1 MIINEKKQNGRIYVY
16 AAVIYEN
23 KRLYWK
29 KNQLC
34 IFYVISKNN
43 LPTGTKKLSTKINPL
58 LTLHKG
64 FKFVRQKIG
73 GCLPAYLRRK
83 NGLEKKIG

>member
-29 KNQLC
+29 KKLTMPILC
-34 IFYVISKNN
+34 ELCVGQSKFK
-43 LPTGTKKLSTKINPL
+43 TQKLSAKLVLQQI
-58 LTLHKG
+58 
-64 FKFVRQKIG
+64 
-73 GCLPAYLRRK
+73 
-83 NGLEKKIG
+83 